1 MRKKNFWVITQ
12 VVIGR
17 VSYSIDTY
25 NLGYF
30 NSFDKAKSFL
40 EEKYNRLCN
49 IGYEP
54 SGFLR
59 NDWGW
64 TYKSETF
71 VEQYVISLATAG

>member
-1 MRKKNFWVITQ
+1 MRKKNFWIITQ

-30 NSFDKAKSFL
+30 YSFDKAKSFL

-54 SGFLR
+54 SRFSH

-71 VEQYVISLATAG
+71 VEQFVISLATAG